1 MRSMGMGTNGEKLAH
16 DVLKIA
22 IAQFAVAEEPAA
34 NLETIEG
41 YARRAAEDGARA
53 LLLPEG
59 LIARDDANPSYTAR
73 MAQPLDGA
81 FVTGLRHI
89 SERYGV
95 TLMGTVHVPAKGAA
109 SRTID
114 GHATVERG
122 GAGTG
127 EPKAAERRVSN
138 VFVVIR
144 GGEIVATYRKLHLY
158 DAFAERES
166 DTVEPGDALPPIV
179 DVDGWRIG
187 VMTCY
192 DLRFPETARSL
203 AVRCAD
209 AIAVSAAWVRGPRKE
224 RHWEL
229 MASARAL
236 ENTCYVLACSAT
248 GAKAIGLSRVIDPL
262 GEVVA
267 AAGPQP
273 SLIFAGLRRD
283 VLASARRTLPV
294 LANRRFTDPSL
305 A

>member
-1 MRSMGMGTNGEKLAH
+1 MDVEMHGN

-22 IAQFAVAEEPAA
+22 IAQFTVTEEPAA

-41 YARRAAEDGARA
+41 YARRAAEDGARV

-59 LIARDDANPSYTAR
+59 LIARDDGDSSYTAR
-73 MAQPLDGA
+73 MAQPLDGP
-81 FVTGLRHI
+81 FVTGLRHV

-114 GHATVERG
+114 EHMAVESG
-122 GAGTG
+122 VGAD
-127 EPKAAERRVSN
+127 EPKAVRRRVSN

-144 GGEIVATYRKLHLY
+144 GGEIAATYRKLHLY

-203 AVRCAD
+203 AVRGAD

-229 MASARAL
+229 MTSARAL

-248 GAKAIGLSRVIDPL
+248 GARTIGLSRVIDPL

-273 SLIFAGLRRD
+273 SLITAELRRD
-283 VLASARRTLPV
+283 VLASARRSLPV

>member
-1 MRSMGMGTNGEKLAH
+1 MAY
-16 DVLKIA
+16 DPLKIA
-22 IAQFAVAEEPAA
+22 IAQFAVAKEPGA

-41 YARRAAEDGARA
+41 YARRAAEDGARV

-59 LIARDDANPSYTAR
+59 LIARDDGDPSYTAR
-73 MAQPLDGA
+73 MAQPLDGP
-81 FVTGLRHI
+81 FVTGLRRI
-89 SERYGV
+89 GERHGI
-95 TLMGTVHVPAKGAA
+95 TLMGTVHVPADAPDTVGATA
-109 SRTID
+109 
-114 GHATVERG
+114 
-122 GAGTG
+122 
-127 EPKAAERRVSN
+127 RRVSN

-144 GGEIVATYRKLHLY
+144 DGEIIASYRKLHLY

-203 AVRCAD
+203 AVRGAD

-224 RHWEL
+224 RHWEI
-229 MASARAL
+229 MTAARAL
-236 ENTCYVLACSAT
+236 ENTCYVLACSTT
-248 GAKAIGLSRVIDPL
+248 GARTIGLSRVIDPL

-273 SLIFAGLRRD
+273 ALITAELRRD
-283 VLASARRTLPV
+283 ALAVARRSLPV
-294 LANRRFTDPSL
+294 LANRRFADPAL